1 MVEPVNCSNLFKAQL
16 FERIL
21 NALVRLR
28 VEQFDYVIHVL
39 RHEGDLELQQLDK
52 PVDLLLLDDRKAIRD
67 EGDGGVFSLEFV
79 AQIDKCRRGLKLIK
93 EVSTVGVLEL
103 PIFNCL
109 RTVC

>member
-1 MVEPVNCSNLFKAQL
+1 MVEPVNCGNLFKAQL
-16 FERIL
+16 FERIF

-79 AQIDKCRRGLKLIK
+79 AQIDKGCSRLEFIEEL
-93 EVSTVGVLEL
+93 STVRILGL
-103 PIFNCL
+103 PVSDCL
-109 RTVC
+109 HAVC